1 MSSTAPFVHLR
12 AATHHSL
19 TEGLLDVEDL
29 VRLAKENGHEAIAL
43 TNVGTMSVSIEF
55 VAKAKEAK
63 IKPILG
69 LDAWIDP
76 DLTQP
81 GVELREIEPTRL
93 LLLAETDSGY
103 KRLLEL
109 VARANAENIRVG
121 GDNEER
127 PFIKQS
133 WLAENSEGIVALTGD
148 PDTGEVPRALV
159 SEQPERAGQ
168 ILAQYKAM
176 FGDRLFLEVSRFAHA
191 KEDDWV
197 ARAAALS
204 SETGVPLVATHGVL
218 FGSRRDFFPHE
229 VHSSIVRKKQVL
241 DPDYKPIA
249 TRERY
254 YTTTEEMEELF
265 SDIPQA
271 LENTRRLAGRLNVS
285 VEVGVNHLPDFP
297 IPEGEKN
304 MEEYFRKLSRQGLED
319 RLIELYP
326 DEAIREKHREEYT
339 KRLDR
344 EVDIIIQMG
353 FPGYFLVVSD
363 FIRWTKEQGLPVGP
377 GRGSGAGSLVAY
389 SLNITDIDPIEHGLL
404 FERFLNPERVSMPD
418 IDVDFSRDD
427 RERTIKY
434 LFERYGAESVSQIA
448 TFGTLAARAAI
459 LGAGRALNYP
469 IPRVREINKFIPEV
483 AGVKI
488 QDALDTDPRLRDMYE
503 NSKDARRLIDLA
515 LKIEGTSQNTGV
527 HPGGVVIAPGRIDQF
542 APLMRSKKGV
552 MVTQFDAP
560 SAEQAGLIKF
570 DLLGIKTLDILVQA
584 LALVNARA
592 DRKDSP
598 VVMSRISMS
607 DEKAFE
613 LLCAGDTY
621 GVFQLESRGMRRL
634 LRDLRPD
641 RFGDVVAI
649 EALYRPGPMEQIP
662 TFIAGKRDP
671 ESVQYPHPDLKPI
684 LQETYGVIVYQEQVM
699 QIAQKIA
706 GYSLGGADLLRR
718 AMGKK
723 DASKM
728 AKEREKFIAGAKAN
742 GYDEEVGTKLFD
754 LMEKFASY
762 GFNKS
767 HAAAYAMLSMQ
778 TAWFKA
784 RYPAEFFAAYMN
796 VEMGETDRL
805 AEAVADA
812 NARKLKILPPDI
824 NQGVAKFEV
833 VQEKNGSASLR
844 YGLAGIKGVSASVVD
859 DIVAARNELG
869 AFESLPDFLTKV
881 NDYTRANSRN
891 VPLKLMTQALITA
904 GAFDSIN
911 PDRAFL
917 MAQSTAWLDYLGKLN
932 KRKAAGGGSGDH
944 EVLMPALWK
953 AVGQTPVPA
962 PSVAKRGAKP
972 LLPPE
977 DPVDVVPWTEI
988 ERLNYEAK
996 AVGFYMTGHPYQSFA
1011 NQLGGMAAAMP
1022 LDRVDSAPDEGQNPY
1037 EPVLLAG
1044 IVEAYREH
1052 TPATGKTMAFLTLSD
1067 GTSSHDAT
1075 IFNDTFLRDG
1085 AKIEV
1090 GKFIALEATIRPPR
1104 KQGELSCDVLVNTV
1118 YTQRETESLL
1128 AQTVDVLLPADR
1140 LPELREILQEFPARQ
1155 RTGENRAPLP
1165 ESLNGIGSP
1174 DLAQYGP
1181 GAGVRVWIP
1190 LENDVATVE
1199 LPDRIDAC
1207 PQALDKLRATFPES
1221 VSVVCSDRVVFA
1233 PEAPRRPSNKPSTN
1247 RSRRPR

>member
-1 MSSTAPFVHLR
+1 MSSTATPFVHLR

-19 TEGLLDVEDL
+19 TEGLLDVESL
-29 VRLAKENGHEAIAL
+29 VRLAKDNGHEALAL
-43 TNVGTMSVSIEF
+43 TNVGTMSVSLEF
-55 VAKAKEAK
+55 VAEAK
-63 IKPILG
+63 AAGIKPILG

-76 DLTQP
+76 DITQP
-81 GVELREIEPTRL
+81 DADFRDSAPTRL
-93 LLLAETDSGY
+93 LLLAETKEGY
-103 KRLLEL
+103 QRLLEL

-121 GDNEER
+121 GDGEER
-127 PFIKQS
+127 PYVKQS
-133 WLAENSEGIVALTGD
+133 WLLENSQGVIALTGD
-148 PDTGEVPRALV
+148 PDTGEIPRALV
-159 SEQPERAGQ
+159 SDKPADALALLEQYQ
-168 ILAQYKAM
+168 KM

-197 ARAAALS
+197 SRAARLS
-204 SETGVPLVATHGVL
+204 AHSGVPLVATHGVL
-218 FGSRRDFFPHE
+218 FANRTDFFPHE
-229 VHSSIVRKKQVL
+229 VHSSIVRKLPVL
-241 DPDYKPIA
+241 DPEYKPIA

-254 YTTTEEMEELF
+254 YTSTPEMQELF

-271 LENTRRLAGRLNVS
+271 LENTSLLAGRLNVE

-297 IPEGEKN
+297 LPDGETSID
-304 MEEYFRKLSRQGLED
+304 EYFRKLSRQGLED
-319 RLIELYP
+319 RLQELFP
-326 DEAIREKHREEYT
+326 DEDERAARRPSYVE
-339 KRLDR
+339 RLDR
-344 EVDIIIQMG
+344 EVGIIIQMG

-389 SLNITDIDPIEHGLL
+389 SLNITDLDPIEHGLL

-434 LFERYGAESVSQIA
+434 LFEKYGDDSVSQIA

-469 IPRVREINKFIPEV
+469 IPRVREINKLVPDV
-483 AGVKI
+483 AGT
-488 QDALDTDPRLRDMYE
+488 QLRETLDTDPRFKALYD
-503 NSKDARRLIDLA
+503 NAKDARRLIDLA
-515 LKIEGTSQNTGV
+515 LKIEGTSSNTGV
-527 HPGGVVIAPGRIDQF
+527 HPGGVVIAPGRIDRF
-542 APLMRSKKGV
+542 APMMRSKKGV

-570 DLLGIKTLDILVQA
+570 DLLGIKTLDILDQA
-584 LALVNARA
+584 MKLVNARP
-592 DRKDSP
+592 DRVNNA
-598 VVMSRISMS
+598 VVMSRIPMN
-607 DEKAFE
+607 DKKAME

-671 ESVQYPHPDLKPI
+671 DSVEYPHPDLKEI

-728 AKEREKFIAGAKAN
+728 AKEREKFIAGAKEN
-742 GYDEEVGTKLFD
+742 GYGEEVGNRLFD

-784 RYPAEFFAAYMN
+784 RYPAEFFASYMN
-796 VEMGETDRL
+796 IEMGQTERL

-812 NARKLKILPPDI
+812 NSRKLAILPPDI
-824 NQGVAKFEV
+824 NQGTALFEV
-833 VQEKNGSASLR
+833 VHAPDGVASLR
-844 YGLAGIKGVSASVVD
+844 YGLAGIKGVSQAVVD
-859 DIVAARNELG
+859 DIVAARAQYGE
-869 AFESLPDFLTKV
+869 FESVPDFLTKV
-881 NDYTRANSRN
+881 NDYMRKQSRN
-891 VPLKLMTQALITA
+891 MSLKLVTQALIYA

-917 MAQSTAWLDYLGKLN
+917 SAQAPLWIDYLSKLN
-932 KRKAAGGGSGDH
+932 KRKTASGNADG
-944 EVLMPALWK
+944 EVLMPALWS
-953 AVGQTPVPA
+953 AVGQEPVPA
-962 PSVAKRGAKP
+962 PVVVKRGAKP
-972 LLPPE
+972 LDPPV
-977 DPVDVVPWTEI
+977 DPVDVTPWTEI
-988 ERLNYEAK
+988 ERLGFEAK
-996 AVGFYMTGHPYQSFA
+996 AVGFYITGHPYQSFA
-1011 NQLGGMAAAMP
+1011 DQLGGLQAAMP
-1022 LDRVDSAPDEGQNPY
+1022 LERVDTAPDEGQNPY

-1044 IVEAYREH
+1044 IVEGYREH
-1052 TPATGKTMAFLTLSD
+1052 TPASGKTMAFLTLSD
-1067 GTSSHDAT
+1067 GTATHEAT

-1090 GKFIALEATIRPPR
+1090 GKFLAVEANIRPPR
-1104 KQGELSCDVLVNTV
+1104 KQGETACDVLVNAA

-1140 LPELREILQEFPARQ
+1140 LPELREIIQSSPPRQ

-1165 ESLNGIGSP
+1165 EEQEGVGSP

-1181 GAGVRVWIP
+1181 GAGVRIWLP

-1199 LPDRIDAC
+1199 LPDRIDAS
-1207 PQALDKLRATFPES
+1207 PQTLDRLRSAFPGA
-1221 VSVVCSDRVVFA
+1221 VSVVTSDRAVFA
-1233 PEAPRRPSNKPSTN
+1233 PEAPRRSSKPSAP
-1247 RSRRPR
+1247 RGRRPR